1 MVFQAYSRLLT
12 FCDSETF
19 TSSGGRFQVKSRAVQ
34 AEAQLVR
41 DVELIHLSDHCPRL
55 EQQEKPLGCILERGI
70 DVCSNCQLSGYHFK
84 FSLGKENNVQQM

>member
-19 TSSGGRFQVKSRAVQ
+19 TSSGGRFQAKSRAVQ

-55 EQQEKPLGCILERGI
+55 EEQEKPLGLFWNVALMCAATA
-70 DVCSNCQLSGYHFK
+70 S
-84 FSLGKENNVQQM
+84 SLGITLSFL